1 MLNHTINQI
10 ISTTIATHI
19 NTRTNNGFLITINI
33 TYRINVTHILI
44 FTILST
50 LSIEFPSYNRSP
62 LLLHQL
68 LN

>member
-19 NTRTNNGFLITINI
+19 NTLTNNGFLITINI
-33 TYRINVTHILI
+33 TYRINLTHILI